1 MEMDVRKERQDGI
14 LTIFCNG
21 RLDGFG
27 AGKLEEIIRA
37 SLHDDDRSIV
47 IVMENVSYLSS
58 GGIRVLLSYRK
69 LLKERNGL
77 VILSGVQEYPR
88 KVLEMAGFTTV
99 FPIYKTTLEAVAAA
113 TRSLDRDDLLM
124 EIASPSHS
132 RKGMK
137 VTVES
142 GSPNPATLKIV
153 GSLEDVLHARLDA
166 AHVKAI
172 RFSDVEYSL
181 GLGAMG
187 DGVSDALPLLGEMIT
202 LHGSMIWLPTDGN
215 NTPDF
220 FTPARDT
227 GEVKIFTA
235 FNVILNGTFNEV
247 LSFET
252 DSDEGISLSDLYNE
266 IFAFARERKKKT
278 AGIVALVI
286 WGVLAG
292 LESSGIKKSPLRSDA
307 PAGDRSIMDPEF
319 FDTWIDHDTKPRYRG
334 DTIVSF
340 GIGIDFA
347 ADLGM
352 YDPELL
358 KAIYYINPANKGSEQ
373 LFLHNH
379 GVVFRNVPWDPSA
392 SLNQQVKKIVTEGE
406 FIDMRHLLDSTRL
419 RRAKVGV
426 AYISGIIPDTQ
437 LRTP

>member
-1 MEMDVRKERQDGI
+1 MDVRKERKDGI

-27 AGKLEEIIRA
+27 AGKLEEVIRS
-37 SLHDDDRSIV
+37 SLHDDDRSVV
-47 IVMENVSYLSS
+47 IDMEQVSYLSS

-77 VILSGVQEYPR
+77 VILAGVQEYPR
-88 KVLEMAGFTTV
+88 KVLEMAGFTAV
-99 FPIYKTTLEAVAAA
+99 FPIYKTTREAALAAGC
-113 TRSLDRDDLLM
+113 SLDRDDLLM

-142 GSPNPATLKIV
+142 GSSNPATLKII

-166 AHVKAI
+166 SRVKAM
-172 RFSDVEYSL
+172 RFSGVEYSL

-187 DGVSDALPLLGEMIT
+187 DGVSDALPVLGEMIT
-202 LHGSMIWLPTDGN
+202 LHGSMVWLPTDGN

-227 GEVKIFTA
+227 GEVKIFTP

-247 LSFET
+247 LTFET
-252 DSDEGISLSDLYNE
+252 DSDAGISLSDLYTE
-266 IFAFARERKKKT
+266 IFSFARERKKKT

-307 PAGDRSIMDPEF
+307 PPGDRSIMDPEF
-319 FDTWIDHDTKPRYRG
+319 FETWIDHDTMPRYRG
-334 DTIVSF
+334 DTVVSF
-340 GIGIDFA
+340 GVGIDFSS
-347 ADLGM
+347 DLGM
-352 YDPELL
+352 YDQDLL
-358 KAIYYINPANKGSEQ
+358 KALYYINPANKGSEQ
-373 LFLHNH
+373 VYLHNH

-392 SLNQQVKKIVTEGE
+392 SLNQQVKKIVNEGE

-426 AYISGIIPDTQ
+426 AYISGIVADTQ
-437 LRTP
+437 LHTP

>member
-1 MEMDVRKERQDGI
+1 MDVLKERQDGI

-27 AGKLEEIIRA
+27 AGKLEEIIRS

-58 GGIRVLLSYRK
+58 GGIRVLLAYRK

-77 VILSGVQEYPR
+77 VILAGVQEYPR

-99 FPIYKTTLEAVAAA
+99 FPICKTTREAVAAA
-113 TRSLDRDDLLM
+113 GRSADRDDLLM

-142 GSPNPATLKIV
+142 GSPNPATLKFI

-166 AHVKAI
+166 SHIKAV

-202 LHGSMIWLPTDGN
+202 LHGSMVWLPTDGN
-215 NTPDF
+215 STPDF

-252 DSDEGISLSDLYNE
+252 DSDTGISFSDLYRE
-266 IFAFARERKKKT
+266 IFAFARERKKN
-278 AGIVALVI
+278 
-286 WGVLAG
+286 
-292 LESSGIKKSPLRSDA
+292 RQ
-307 PAGDRSIMDPEF
+307 
-319 FDTWIDHDTKPRYRG
+319 
-334 DTIVSF
+334 
-340 GIGIDFA
+340 
-347 ADLGM
+347 
-352 YDPELL
+352 EL
-358 KAIYYINPANKGSEQ
+358 
-373 LFLHNH
+373 
-379 GVVFRNVPWDPSA
+379 
-392 SLNQQVKKIVTEGE
+392 
-406 FIDMRHLLDSTRL
+406 
-419 RRAKVGV
+419 
-426 AYISGIIPDTQ
+426 
-437 LRTP
+437 